1 MPLNISRVTWP
12 KGAEITVDTP
22 VSIAK
27 ARTCGGEAVKNKMD
41 LVYVVFE
48 PPSTFKQLVQIFF
61 CDTPWI
67 HKGEK
72 AGVPMV
78 DCFCFY

>member
-1 MPLNISRVTWP
+1 MSKPNISRVTWP

-48 PPSTFKQLVQIFF
+48 PPQYIQAISANLF
-61 CDTPWI
+61 
-67 HKGEK
+67 
-72 AGVPMV
+72 
-78 DCFCFY
+78 